1 MKAVFLHGLGQ
12 TAKAW
17 EAVLAQCPECEADCP
32 KLFLLSPS
40 KHTYSAVLA
49 ALEDRYAA
57 EKEPFLLCGLSL
69 GAMLALDYT
78 ARHPDQAAALVLIAA
93 QDRAPKFLLSFQNFL
108 FRCMPQRAFAKMGLP
123 KQAVL
128 ELTQSMRMLDLRSAA
143 SRVKCPVIL
152 LCGEKDNKANRKA
165 AERLHRRM
173 PQSKLKIVQGA
184 GHEINIEAPEA
195 AAAVVR
201 ELLL

>member
-17 EAVLAQCPECEADCP
+17 EAVLAQCPECKADCP
-32 KLFLLSPS
+32 ELFLLSPS

-69 GAMLALDYT
+69 GAMLALDY
-78 ARHPDQAAALVLIAA
+78 ADQAAALVLIAA
-93 QDRAPKFLLSFQNFL
+93 QDRAPKLLLSFQNFL
-108 FRCMPQRAFAKMGLP
+108 FHCMPQRAFAKIGLP

-128 ELTQSMRMLDLRSAA
+128 ELTKSMRMLDLHSAA
-143 SRVKCPVIL
+143 SWVKCPVIL

-165 AERLHRRM
+165 AERLHRRI
-173 PQSKLKIVQGA
+173 PQSNLKIVPRA
-184 GHEINIEAPEA
+184 GHEVNIEAPGA

-201 ELLL
+201 EMLL

>member
-32 KLFLLSPS
+32 ELFLLSPS

-69 GAMLALDYT
+69 GAMLALDY
-78 ARHPDQAAALVLIAA
+78 AAWHPDQAAALVLIGA
-93 QDRAPKFLLSFQNFL
+93 QDRAPKFLLSLQNFL
-108 FRCMPQRAFAKMGLP
+108 FHCMPQRAFAKMGLP

-128 ELTQSMRMLDLRSAA
+128 ELTRSMCMLDLRSAA
-143 SRVKCPVIL
+143 SRVKCPVVL
-152 LCGEKDNKANRKA
+152 LCGEKDKPNRKA

-173 PQSKLKIVQGA
+173 PQSNLKIVPGA
-184 GHEINIEAPEA
+184 GHEVNIEAPEA